1 MLCINCD
8 LQSITLKK
16 YPAEMSL
23 STLICLVG
31 ALMSSVVAM
40 VAERHSGAGVWAVG
54 WDFRLYG
61 PLYTVHS
68 SLLIT
73 YSLI

>member
-1 MLCINCD
+1 MNCE

-31 ALMSSVVAM
+31 SLMSTAVAL
-40 VAERHSGAGVWAVG
+40 VAERHSGAGVWALG
-54 WDFRLYG
+54 WNFRLYG
-61 PLYTVHS
+61 PLYTVL
-68 SLLIT
+68 SLL
-73 YSLI
+73 LPMFLF